1 MKRIALILI
10 VLLTLVCIGCTDKDK
25 VNADLPALRDSAQN
39 NELHDLKYQ
48 IISSDKQH
56 IINIRMVNKTNGDI
70 VLNYTSGQRY
80 DYHLL
85 LGDEIVYTWSDGM
98 MFTQALED
106 KVLKPGE
113 YEEYSIDLSELDVEE
128 GEYILEFYST
138 AQQASELPHL
148 KLIVD
153 R

>member
-1 MKRIALILI
+1 MKKITLVIIALMMFI
-10 VLLTLVCIGCTDKDK
+10 CMGCTDTAK
-25 VNADLPALRDSAQN
+25 RDDVPVPRNSDQN

-48 IISSDKQH
+48 IISGDDEN
-56 IINIRMVNKTNGDI
+56 IINIHMVNKTNGDI

-80 DYHLL
+80 DYYLIQD
-85 LGDEIVYTWSDGM
+85 DEIVYTWSDGM
-98 MFTQALED
+98 MFTQALQD

-113 YEEYSIDLSELDVEE
+113 YEEYSIKLDELDVEE
-128 GEYILEFYST
+128 GEYILEFFST

-148 KLIVD
+148 KLMVN